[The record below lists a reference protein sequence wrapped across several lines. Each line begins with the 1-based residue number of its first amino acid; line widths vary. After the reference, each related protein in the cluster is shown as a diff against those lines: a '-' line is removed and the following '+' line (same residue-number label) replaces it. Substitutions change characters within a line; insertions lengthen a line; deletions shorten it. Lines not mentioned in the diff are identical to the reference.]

1 MLPRA
6 VQGARLTKIEME
18 TIKDQLA
25 PAGVPGT
32 ARFNALTR
40 RSWVA
45 SGHSVFQVTKGGIFI
60 LASVNEFRSMAEAKQ
75 LYRLGTSMRPPHQMT
90 VFEHAPAGNA
100 PGSKYFCIAVP
111 KQSYCEL
118 EWRQGN
124 VIGVAIL
131 MGKGPSAVQPGVAAQ
146 VAPKLKQVQVD
157 MVTRILGQTHVAPG
171 Q

>member
-45 SGHSVFQVTKGGIFI
+45 SGHSVFQVTKGNVKKLVVDSGFQSYEGVYKDIP
-60 LASVNEFRSMAEAKQ
+60 N
-75 LYRLGTSMRPPHQMT
+75 
-90 VFEHAPAGNA
+90 APA
-100 PGSKYFCIAVP
+100 K
-111 KQSYCEL
+111 
-118 EWRQGN
+118 
-124 VIGVAIL
+124 
-131 MGKGPSAVQPGVAAQ
+131 
-146 VAPKLKQVQVD
+146 
-157 MVTRILGQTHVAPG
+157 
-171 Q
+171 